1 MFVRRHVQCFITAIA
16 VAVPFAA
23 QATEWVLALD
33 GTDPVAYF
41 DDSAHLQGSETYSVR
56 WRGQE
61 WRFANAEHRDAFEA
75 DPFAYLPAYDG
86 QCAACLAKGRNV
98 AGNPAVWTIIDGRL
112 YLNHSEP
119 LGDLWEAEYDALR
132 RAADA
137 EWREAVVADDR

>member
-1 MFVRRHVQCFITAIA
+1 MFARRHVLSLATALTLC
-16 VAVPFAA
+16 VPFS
-23 QATEWVLALD
+23 ATAMQWELALD

-41 DDSAHLQGSETYSVR
+41 DDNAHLQGSTTYAVM

-61 WRFANAEHRDAFEA
+61 WRFANADHRDAFEA
-75 DPFAYLPAYDG
+75 DPFTYLPAYDG

-98 AGNPAVWTIIDGRL
+98 AGDPAVWTIIDGRL
-112 YLNHSEP
+112 YLNHSAP
-119 LGDLWEAEYDALR
+119 LADLWEADYDALR